1 MGAGQVGIDVGRM
14 EEVRQRVKGWR
25 ETRPKLE
32 PMPQELWEAAV
43 ALAGEHGVYRVARAL
58 RVDYG
63 KLKQLL
69 ELGDAAAARSEA
81 DEGGFA
87 MMTLPLPGV
96 AEPMSTGAEV
106 ELYDAD
112 GSRLSI
118 RLPSHGGLDVAS
130 VVAAFR
136 SRAG

>member
-1 MGAGQVGIDVGRM
+1 VGIDEGRL
-14 EEVRQRVKGWR
+14 EEVRQRVKEWR

-32 PMPQELWEAAV
+32 AMPQELWDAAV
-43 ALAGEHGVYRVARAL
+43 SLAGEHGVYRVARAL

-69 ELGDAAAARSEA
+69 ESREAAVSRADA

-87 MMTLPLPGV
+87 VMTLPVPGV
-96 AEPMSTGAEV
+96 AEPMGTGAEV
-106 ELYDAD
+106 ELFDAD

-118 RLPSHGGLDVAS
+118 RLPSHGGLDVAG

-136 SRAG
+136 GHAR